1 MKNNQIK
8 ETGKCCLCGGQYKMY
23 GCNPDPLR
31 MRGSCCHDCDTSK
44 VIPARRILAG
54 MNERAA
60 DVFAG
65 VLRSI
70 VSGRCTSQLQITR
83 QGDGIL
89 ITAR

>member
-1 MKNNQIK
+1 
-8 ETGKCCLCGGQYKMY
+8 MY

-31 MRGSCCHDCDTSK
+31 MRGSCCHDCDANK
-44 VIPARRILAG
+44 VIPARSILAG

-60 DVFAG
+60 NVFAG

-70 VSGRCTSQLQITR
+70 VSKRNPGPLRITR

-89 ITAR
+89 ITAE